1 MTKMSK
7 CIIVNL
13 VNQFLEE
20 IYMKRLLALIL
31 VCIFTLSFTACDL
44 GKIVNKD
51 ISHGTID
58 GNVYTNEFLG
68 FEFIAPDGW
77 VYATDEELAELLTQA
92 TDEVLDYSD
101 LQKSMMEIQLVY
113 DAMAQNPE
121 TGTNL
126 IVIYE
131 NLAISGSADM
141 TVDEYIELS
150 KEQLNEIDFITY
162 SFGEVSQ
169 VVLGDTE
176 FTRLPMTSNYYEIVE
191 MAQASYFA
199 KIGNYM
205 VTMSLTVTDDTPIET
220 IESYFTE
227 IK

>member
-1 MTKMSK
+1 MKK
-7 CIIVNL
+7 II
-13 VNQFLEE
+13 
-20 IYMKRLLALIL
+20 ALIL
-31 VCIFTLSFTACDL
+31 VCIFTLLLTACDL

-51 ISHGTID
+51 ISHGTVD

-68 FEFIAPDGW
+68 FKFVAPDGW
-77 VYATDEELAELLTQA
+77 VYATDDELAELLTQA

-101 LQKSMMEIQLVY
+101 FQKSMMEIQLVY

-131 NLAISGSADM
+131 NLAVSGSVDM

-150 KEQLNEIDFITY
+150 KEQLSAVEFVTY
-162 SFGEVSQ
+162 SFGEASQ

-176 FTRLPMTSNYYEIVE
+176 FTRLSMTSNYYGIVE
-191 MAQASYFA
+191 MRQASYFA
-199 KIGNYM
+199 KIGDYM